1 LPEEFDR
8 ALPRSPTKIFQI
20 NLDGNSDELDSDLDS
35 FMSED
40 FVDNASQDVQQK
52 QLKSKEVPLI
62 VRFKRLEQLVKKKE
76 QMSKSMIS
84 SSHLRTLISGNNPW
98 IHDQTAS
105 FDYA

>member
-52 QLKSKEVPLI
+52 
-62 VRFKRLEQLVKKKE
+62 
-76 QMSKSMIS
+76 
-84 SSHLRTLISGNNPW
+84 
-98 IHDQTAS
+98 
-105 FDYA
+105 

>member
-40 FVDNASQDVQQK
+40 FLDNASQDVQQK
-52 QLKSKEVPLI
+52 QYKSKEVPLI

-84 SSHLRTLISGNNPW
+84 SSQLRTLISGNNPW

-105 FDYA
+105 